1 MDRKRHPAS
10 SDTGPLVIS
19 SLRLLLTS
27 GLLRNT
33 PAIAVRRWRTSQGGL
48 DSSGHRVKSGL
59 ADASCIDPWY
69 AFLKRTRIS
78 QKINKTR
85 GRTLRNKYNGVLNR
99 AGDKC
104 CPSPTAESNLSGRF
118 DGPKKKDPAAMNRPK
133 HMRQRCRAIRFVP
146 KTPPRTSMRTSPAP
160 ASSITEPMKKVIPT
174 GTPSCELAPLRTT
187 FKPVIQVRIP
197 SVKGIRSTTQ
207 SKRLVSPSL
216 RLAVS
221 HPVPMR

>member
-1 MDRKRHPAS
+1 MANFAR
-10 SDTGPLVIS
+10 
-19 SLRLLLTS
+19 
-27 GLLRNT
+27 
-33 PAIAVRRWRTSQGGL
+33 GL
-48 DSSGHRVKSGL
+48 DSSDYRVKSGL

-69 AFLKRTRIS
+69 AFLKRTRTS
-78 QKINKTR
+78 QKISITSGK
-85 GRTLRNKYNGVLNR
+85 TLRIKYNGVLNI

-118 DGPKKKDPAAMNRPK
+118 DGPRKKDPAAMNRPK
-133 HMRQRCRAIRFVP
+133 HMRQRCRAMRFAP
-146 KTPPRTSMRTSPAP
+146 ETPPRTSMRTSPAP

-174 GTPSCELAPLRTT
+174 GTPSGELAPLLTT
-187 FKPVIQVRIP
+187 FRPFIQVRIP
-197 SVKGIRSTTQ
+197 SVKGIRSKTQ